1 MKRKLT
7 DRIFFALSFVILL
20 IFNCESKVRADSI
33 DTIRNR
39 NLQVELRTSW
49 SFTVCHHEEMQLFRA
64 HFPIFELSLQQ
75 TTYGSRTWNQ
85 LLNYPAIGVTVIYS
99 GVGGMPEI
107 GSIFGAYPYMSFN
120 FLKSRKNMLNAR
132 LGVGVGYATKI
143 WDARDNPKNTFLGS
157 HFNALF
163 SINLEYSRVLSQR
176 WQLSFYTGMTH
187 MSNASSRCPN
197 NGINLWQFGL
207 SGGYFLKQPRE
218 RLPLE
223 TIDNKQY
230 RSWKSSNIS
239 WYVSFL
245 YSLKD
250 IDEYMGYG
258 RHWSVYNLQFNVM
271 KRVSQMSKVGIGLDL
286 VYDETDKEVLRF
298 NGIRYKPIEILKP
311 GVNVA
316 YELVLKSTSFL
327 FNFGCHVGGKEMCEG
342 RIYQKLNLKQNIGD
356 YFFLT
361 FGLTTHW
368 GWADYLG
375 FGVGFK
381 IN

>member
-1 MKRKLT
+1 MKRKLAN
-7 DRIFFALSFVILL
+7 RIIIVISFATLL
-20 IFNCESKVRADSI
+20 IFRCESDLRAGCR
-33 DTIRNR
+33 DTICNR
-39 NLQVELRTSW
+39 NLQIELRTSW
-49 SFTVCHHEEMQLFRA
+49 SFTVCHHQEMNLFRA

-75 TTYGSRTWNQ
+75 TTFGSKTWHQ
-85 LLNYPAIGVTVIYS
+85 LLNYPAVGVTVIYS

-120 FLKSRKNMLNAR
+120 FLKSKRNMLNAR
-132 LGVGVGYATKI
+132 LGVGIGYATKK
-143 WDARDNPKNTFLGS
+143 WDAKDNPKNTFLGS
-157 HFNALF
+157 HVNALF
-163 SINLEYSRVLSQR
+163 SINVEYSRAISRR
-176 WQLSFYTGMTH
+176 WHLSFYTGMTH
-187 MSNASSRCPN
+187 MSNGGSRCPN

-207 SGGYFLKQPRE
+207 SGRYFLKQQRE

-230 RSWKSSNIS
+230 RGWESKNIS
-239 WYVSFL
+239 WYISFL

-258 RHWSVYNLQFNVM
+258 KHWSVYNLQLNVM
-271 KRVSQMSKVGIGLDL
+271 KHVSQMSKVGIGIDL
-286 VYDETDKEVLRF
+286 VYDETDKEILKF
-298 NGIRYKPIEILKP
+298 KKIDYKPIEILKP

-327 FNFGCHVGGKEMCEG
+327 FNFGCHVGGKDLCEG
-342 RIYQKLNLKQNIGD
+342 RIYQKLNLKQNVSEHI
-356 YFFLT
+356 FVT

>member
-85 LLNYPAIGVTVIYS
+85 LLNYPAVGVTVIYS

-207 SGGYFLKQPRE
+207 SGRYFLKQPRE

-258 RHWSVYNLQFNVM
+258 RHWSVYNLQLNVM

-356 YFFLT
+356 YFVLT

>member
-85 LLNYPAIGVTVIYS
+85 LLNYPAVGVTVIYS

-207 SGGYFLKQPRE
+207 SGRYFLKQPRE

-258 RHWSVYNLQFNVM
+258 RHWSVYNLQLNVM

-342 RIYQKLNLKQNIGD
+342 RIYQKLSLKQNIGD

>member
-85 LLNYPAIGVTVIYS
+85 LLNYPAVGVTVIYS

-143 WDARDNPKNTFLGS
+143 WDAHDNPKNTFLGS

-163 SINLEYSRVLSQR
+163 SINLEYSRVISQR
-176 WQLSFYTGMTH
+176 WHLSLYTGMTH
-187 MSNASSRCPN
+187 MSNGGSRCPN

-207 SGGYFLKQPRE
+207 SGRYFLKQPRE

-230 RSWKSSNIS
+230 RNWNGKNIS
-239 WYVSFL
+239 WYFSFL

-250 IDEYMGYG
+250 IDEYMGYV
-258 RHWSVYNLQFNVM
+258 RHWSVYNLQLNVM

-342 RIYQKLNLKQNIGD
+342 RIYQKINLKQNVSEHI
-356 YFFLT
+356 FVT

>member
-1 MKRKLT
+1 MKKNHRYHIL
-7 DRIFFALSFVILL
+7 ISVILTMAFL
-20 IFNCESKVRADSI
+20 FHLTEDVSAKDS
-33 DTIRNR
+33 DTIRR
-39 NLQVELRTSW
+39 SDIQIELRTSW
-49 SFTVCHHEEMQLFRA
+49 SFMMCHHQEMELFRA
-64 HFPIFELSLQQ
+64 HFPIFEVSVQRQ
-75 TTYGSRTWNQ
+75 TFGAETWHQ
-85 LLNYPAIGVTVIYS
+85 LLNYPAVGVTVIYS

-132 LGVGVGYATKI
+132 LGVGVGYATKK

-163 SINLEYSRVLSQR
+163 SINFEYSRVLSER
-176 WQLSFYTGMTH
+176 WRLSAYTGITH
-187 MSNASSRCPN
+187 LSNGGSRSPN
-197 NGINLWQFGL
+197 NGINPWQFGL
-207 SGGYFLKQPRE
+207 SGRYFIKQPKE

-223 TIDNKQY
+223 IIDNEQY
-230 RSWKSSNIS
+230 KSWKKKNIS
-239 WYVSFL
+239 WYFGFL

-258 RHWSVYNLQFNVM
+258 KHWSVYNLQLNVM
-271 KRVSQMSKVGIGLDL
+271 KRVSQMSKVGIGIDI
-286 VYDETDKEVLRF
+286 VYDETDKEILKLKK
-298 NGIRYKPIEILKP
+298 IDYKPIEILKP

-327 FNFGCHVGGKEMCEG
+327 FNFGFHVGGKDLCEG
-342 RIYQKLNLKQNIGD
+342 RIYQKINLKQNVSEHI
-356 YFFLT
+356 FVT

>member
-1 MKRKLT
+1 MKRKFTNSIILAL
-7 DRIFFALSFVILL
+7 FFAILL
-20 IFNCESKVRADSI
+20 IFNCESKAQADNA
-33 DTIRNR
+33 DTIRNM
-39 NLQVELRTSW
+39 NLQIELRTSW
-49 SFTVCHHEEMQLFRA
+49 SFMICHHQEMQLFRA

-163 SINLEYSRVLSQR
+163 SINIEYSRVLSQR

-207 SGGYFLKQPRE
+207 SGRYFLKQPRE

-375 FGVGFK
+375 FGIGFK

>member
-1 MKRKLT
+1 MKKNHRYHIL
-7 DRIFFALSFVILL
+7 ISVILTMAFL
-20 IFNCESKVRADSI
+20 FHLTEDVSAKDS
-33 DTIRNR
+33 DTIRR
-39 NLQVELRTSW
+39 SDIQIELRTSW
-49 SFTVCHHEEMQLFRA
+49 SFMMCHHQEMELFRA
-64 HFPIFELSLQQ
+64 HFPIFEVSVQRQ
-75 TTYGSRTWNQ
+75 TFGTEAWHQ
-85 LLNYPAIGVTVIYS
+85 LLNYPAVGVTVIYS

-120 FLKSRKNMLNAR
+120 FLKSRRNMFNAR
-132 LGVGVGYATKI
+132 LGVGIGYATNK

-163 SINLEYSRVLSQR
+163 SINFEYSRVLSER
-176 WQLSFYTGMTH
+176 WRLSAYTGITH
-187 MSNASSRCPN
+187 LSNGGSRSPN

-207 SGGYFLKQPRE
+207 SGRYFIKQPKE

-223 TIDNKQY
+223 IIDNEQY
-230 RSWKSSNIS
+230 KSWKKKNIS
-239 WYVSFL
+239 WYFGFL

-258 RHWSVYNLQFNVM
+258 KHWSVYNLQLNVM
-271 KRVSQMSKVGIGLDL
+271 KRVSQMSKVGIGIDI
-286 VYDETDKEVLRF
+286 VYDETDKEILKLKK
-298 NGIRYKPIEILKP
+298 IDYKPIEILKP

-327 FNFGCHVGGKEMCEG
+327 FNFGFHVGGKDLCEG
-342 RIYQKLNLKQNIGD
+342 RIYQKINLKQNVSEHI
-356 YFFLT
+356 FVT

>member
-207 SGGYFLKQPRE
+207 SGRYFLKQPRE